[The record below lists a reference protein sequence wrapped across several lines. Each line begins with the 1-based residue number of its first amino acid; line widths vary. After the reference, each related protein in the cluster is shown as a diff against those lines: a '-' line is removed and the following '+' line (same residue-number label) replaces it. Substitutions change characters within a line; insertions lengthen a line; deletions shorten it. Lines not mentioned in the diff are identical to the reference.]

1 MPSPSLSIGQCATLA
16 CVLEATAPKVGNVH
30 RSADFDDLTFT
41 DFLVSA
47 VAIGPVMERAASAGV
62 GRTVLDAVR
71 VTSELV
77 PSNVNLGIALLL
89 APLAAV
95 PRETPLMEGVAN
107 LMDSLT
113 AEDSKLVYEAI
124 ALAKAGGLGTVDE
137 MDIQGPPPENLLLA
151 MAAARDRDLIAR
163 QYVEDFALVLDE
175 LAPAIAN
182 RLKLR
187 WSLTDAIVWT
197 HVGLIARHGD
207 SLIERKCGPEVGK
220 QASAMAAGVL
230 AAGLPGEP
238 GDENYYR
245 ALADFDFWLRSDGH
259 RRNPGTTADLIAA
272 ALFVLL
278 RDGLIDP
285 PYR

>member
-1 MPSPSLSIGQCATLA
+1 
-16 CVLEATAPKVGNVH
+16 
-30 RSADFDDLTFT
+30 
-41 DFLVSA
+41 
-47 VAIGPVMERAASAGV
+47 MERAASAGV

-71 VTSELV
+71 VTSDLV
-77 PSNVNLGIALLL
+77 PTNVNLGIALLL

-95 PRETPLMEGVAN
+95 PREAPLMQGVAS

-137 MDIQGPPPENLLLA
+137 MDVQGPPPENLLLA

-163 QYVEDFALVLDE
+163 QYVEDFALVLDQV
-175 LAPAIAN
+175 APHIAN

-197 HVGLIARHGD
+197 HVGLIAQHGD

-220 QASAMAAGVL
+220 QASALAAGVL

-238 GDENYYR
+238 GNENYYR
-245 ALADFDFWLRSDGH
+245 ALSDFDFWLRSDGH

-278 RDGLIDP
+278 RDGLIEP